1 MSFTSEVRDELA
13 RIIEQQVCCR
23 KAELA
28 AMVRLMGTLG
38 GNATSGHRIEISTE
52 SAPVARK
59 VIKLS
64 HLTYNLKTELMGRRS
79 VLHKSNNYLI
89 TLPSQRALK
98 LLLDEGG
105 LMGGAHQSWGIYGPL
120 VEHDRCAIAFLR
132 GAFLSTGFIADPK
145 GDFHFEIVVHNETLA
160 LDIKMLMERFDIFPK
175 TLERRGQWTVYLK
188 GAEPILDFLA
198 LVGAHKALLD
208 TEDKRVY
215 KSIRNDINRQ
225 VNAEIANQAKAGNAA
240 LEQLAAIRIIV
251 ESQGL
256 ESLPP
261 ALQETA
267 ELRMNN
273 PEISLRELGERAK
286 PPLSKSAINHR
297 IRRIEKIAAQIEEG
311 SL

>member
-23 KAELA
+23 KAELT
-28 AMVRLMGTLG
+28 AMVRLMGVLG
-38 GNATSGHRIEISTE
+38 GNATAGHRIEISTE

-59 VIKLS
+59 AIKLS

-89 TLPSQRALK
+89 TIPTQRPLK

-105 LMGGAHQSWGIYGPL
+105 LMGGTHHTWGIYPPL
-120 VEHDRCAIAFLR
+120 VKHDRCAIAYLR
-132 GAFLSTGFIADPK
+132 GAFLATGFIADPK
-145 GDFHFEIVVHNETLA
+145 GDLHFEIVVHNETLA
-160 LDIKMLMERFDIFPK
+160 QDIKELMDRFSISPK
-175 TLERRGQWTVYLK
+175 IIERRGQWTVYLK
-188 GAEPILDFLA
+188 GAEPIIDFLA

-240 LEQLAAIRIIV
+240 LEQLAAIRIIA
-251 ESQGL
+251 EKQGL
-256 ESLPP
+256 DSLPP
-261 ALQETA
+261 ALHETA
-267 ELRMNN
+267 QLRMNN
-273 PEISLRELGERAK
+273 PDISLRELGEKAK

-297 IRRIEKIAAQIEEG
+297 IRRIEKIAAELSEG
-311 SL
+311 